1 MKNRRTIL
9 IIIVVLLLLW
19 LCFFPIPLQV
29 RMEMDALRY
38 SPDAAEP
45 QPCTVTMDGIR
56 SIYLFKQDQ
65 YDGTF
70 VISDMPETSENGARL
85 GTFLGNKTAGPLW
98 YRVDDPFDAPILSFG
113 WIAAPADFSWFYL
126 YLDGKD
132 GFIGEI
138 IAPAS
143 MGYDE
148 MHTLLEEKD
157 YIVPSVPSPQ

>member
-19 LCFFPIPLQV
+19 LCFFPIPLRV
-29 RMEMDALRY
+29 RMEMDALFY
-38 SPDAAEP
+38 PFGAAEP
-45 QPCTVTMDGIR
+45 QPCTISMDGIH

-70 VISDMPETSENGARL
+70 IISDMPETSENGARL
-85 GTFLGNKTAGPLW
+85 GTYLGNKTAGPLW
-98 YRVDDPFDAPILSFG
+98 YRVDDPFDAPILSLG

-126 YLDGKD
+126 YLNDED
-132 GFIGEI
+132 GFVGEI

-148 MHTLLEEKD
+148 MHALLEKSD
-157 YIVPSVPSPQ
+157 YLVPSIPSL

>member
-1 MKNRRTIL
+1 MSRRNKRVLIFTAAVLIL
-9 IIIVVLLLLW
+9 Y
-19 LCFFPIPLQV
+19 LCFFPIPLRV

-38 SPDAAEP
+38 APGSAEP
-45 QPCTVTMDGIR
+45 QPCTISMDGIR
-56 SIYLFKQDQ
+56 TIYLFRQDQ

-70 VISDMPETSENGARL
+70 VISDMPETSENSARL

-98 YRVDDPFDAPILSFG
+98 YRVDDPFDAPILSLG

-126 YLDGKD
+126 YLSNN

-148 MHTLLEEKD
+148 MHALLEEKD